1 VTRGPD
7 ENTIDFGAG
16 WDASRRWS
24 LRFQSEDL
32 ERAYQEDV
40 LELRRRRQRRA
51 TFDGSVIFVILAVI
65 GPALAGLPVWPITP
79 TLLLVAACNFAA
91 AMLAGRARTVGQI
104 SAIGVSIQL
113 VTGVL
118 LLVVFVATDTF
129 TRFGVPALMGQ
140 AVFAFGVTRH
150 PFRNAVL
157 ISAGHTI
164 DYVVFGV
171 AQGLA
176 PGVFVDA
183 FILAAAIGGACAGT
197 YVAERSERHLFAQR
211 LLVAD
216 LHRRVN
222 ELFHHYLAPEVVD
235 ALISDPSRAELGG
248 EEVEVTVLFADLTG
262 FTSFSERV
270 SPEEAVAMLNRAFAA
285 AVPVVLAEGGTI
297 VQFAGDAMM
306 AIFNAPV
313 RQPDHPIR
321 AARAALRL
329 QAETE
334 RSRAGDQTP
343 RFRVGLNTGP
353 ALVGNVGS
361 AELRSFTAIGDT
373 TNLAARLQTYAP
385 PGSVVLG
392 ERTRQ
397 LLGDLADV
405 ILLGTPQLKGKAL
418 PVNVYELRSLRGEG
432 LHEKPLTVE
441 LGQEVSAQ

>member
-1 VTRGPD
+1 
-7 ENTIDFGAG
+7 
-16 WDASRRWS
+16 
-24 LRFQSEDL
+24 
-32 ERAYQEDV
+32 
-40 LELRRRRQRRA
+40 
-51 TFDGSVIFVILAVI
+51 
-65 GPALAGLPVWPITP
+65 
-79 TLLLVAACNFAA
+79 
-91 AMLAGRARTVGQI
+91 
-104 SAIGVSIQL
+104 
-113 VTGVL
+113 
-118 LLVVFVATDTF
+118 
-129 TRFGVPALMGQ
+129 
-140 AVFAFGVTRH
+140 
-150 PFRNAVL
+150 
-157 ISAGHTI
+157 
-164 DYVVFGV
+164 
-171 AQGLA
+171 
-176 PGVFVDA
+176 
-183 FILAAAIGGACAGT
+183 
-197 YVAERSERHLFAQR
+197 
-211 LLVAD
+211 
-216 LHRRVN
+216 
-222 ELFHHYLAPEVVD
+222 
-235 ALISDPSRAELGG
+235 
-248 EEVEVTVLFADLTG
+248 
-262 FTSFSERV
+262 
-270 SPEEAVAMLNRAFAA
+270 
-285 AVPVVLAEGGTI
+285 
-297 VQFAGDAMM
+297 MM

-432 LHEKPLTVE
+432 LHQSPLTVE

>member
-1 VTRGPD
+1 MTQRPI
-7 ENTIDFGAG
+7 ESPIDVAPG

-24 LRFQSEDL
+24 LTFVRDDL
-32 ERAYQEDV
+32 ERAYRAHV
-40 LELRRRRQRRA
+40 LEARRRRQRTA
-51 TFDGSVIFVILAVI
+51 TFGGSAIFLAL
-65 GPALAGLPVWPITP
+65 ALMSPVVAGLPVWPITP
-79 TLLLVAACNFAA
+79 VLVLLGAGNLLA

-104 SAIGVSIQL
+104 SAVGVSIQL
-113 VTGVL
+113 ISGFL

-129 TRFGVPALMGQ
+129 MRFGVPALLGQ
-140 AVFAFGVTRH
+140 SVFAFGVTRH

-157 ISAGHTI
+157 ISAGHTA
-164 DYVVFGV
+164 DYVAFGL

-183 FILAAAIGGACAGT
+183 FILVAAIAGACAGT
-197 YVAERSERHLFAQR
+197 YVAERSERHLYAQG
-211 LLVAD
+211 LLVDD

-222 ELFHHYLAPEVVD
+222 DLFHRYVAPEVADV
-235 ALISDPSRAELGG
+235 LINDPSRAELGG
-248 EEVEVTVLFADLTG
+248 EEIEVSVLFADLTG

-270 SPEEAVAMLNRAFAA
+270 RPEEAVAMLNQAFAA

-297 VQFAGDAMM
+297 VQFSGDAMM

-313 RQPDHPIR
+313 RQPDHALR

-334 RSRAGDQTP
+334 AARAGDEIP

-385 PGSVVLG
+385 PGRVVLG
-392 ERTRQ
+392 ERTRE
-397 LLGDLADV
+397 LLGDAAEV
-405 ILLGTPQLKGKAL
+405 VPLGAPMLKGKAV
-418 PVNVYELRSLRGEG
+418 PVEVYELQAVRDGR
-432 LHEKPLTVE
+432 P
-441 LGQEVSAQ
+441 